1 MQTPQTN
8 DRESLPTIPNLT
20 VERMRRH
27 LHASRRS
34 QHDLPWVDLLH
45 GPSRLGGAAN
55 EPPPEIA

>member
-1 MQTPQTN
+1 MHTQQPN
-8 DRESLPTIPNLT
+8 DRESPDTTPSLT

-34 QHDLPWVDLLH
+34 QHDLWWAYLLD